1 MFKKQV
7 YLIHFSSP
15 VYWLKVNDSKD
26 LDNGATRQKD
36 PESPHRKLL
45 AEYKDWILC
54 FTVRSYVEYNYICM
68 RKLLYFLFIFFSF
81 IISSPM

>member
-45 AEYKDWILC
+45 AEYKDWIP
-54 FTVRSYVEYNYICM
+54 V
-68 RKLLYFLFIFFSF
+68 
-81 IISSPM
+81 